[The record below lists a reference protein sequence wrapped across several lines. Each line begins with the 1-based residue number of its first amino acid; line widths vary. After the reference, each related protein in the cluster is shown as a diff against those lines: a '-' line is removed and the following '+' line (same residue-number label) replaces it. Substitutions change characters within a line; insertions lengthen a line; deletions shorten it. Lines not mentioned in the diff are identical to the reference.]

1 MRFHLLLA
9 VETPDDPSPSP
20 ALQEATR
27 LYAERDVL
35 AFVRALWKG
44 AYVEAVVIDSEEER
58 AERRVN

>member
-1 MRFHLLLA
+1 MRFHILLA
-9 VETPDDPSPSP
+9 IDTPDDPSPSP

-27 LYAERDVL
+27 L
-35 AFVRALWKG
+35 AFVRALWRG